1 MDKILSIRGISKRY
15 GGVQALKDFS
25 LEIKRGMVYGI
36 LGPNGS
42 GKSTTLGIVLGIIN
56 QDGGSYEWFD
66 GQDPANARK
75 KIGALLETPN
85 FYPYMS
91 AAENLKVVARIKD
104 VPVTDID
111 RVLEATGLI
120 ERKDSQFKGF
130 SLGMKQRLAMAATL
144 LGDPEVLVLDEPA
157 NGLDPQ
163 GIAEVRD
170 LVNRLSD
177 SGKTILM
184 ASHIID
190 EVEKVCDQVVV
201 LKAGELL
208 TSGPV
213 VEVLSQDD
221 TYLLRAADL
230 GRLRAVLAD
239 MVMVTVLSQRQEG
252 ILIRING
259 GETAADLNERL
270 HGQGISLSELRLQ
283 RTSLESKFLEL
294 VS

>member
-1 MDKILSIRGISKRY
+1 
-15 GGVQALKDFS
+15 
-25 LEIKRGMVYGI
+25 
-36 LGPNGS
+36 
-42 GKSTTLGIVLGIIN
+42 
-56 QDGGSYEWFD
+56 
-66 GQDPANARK
+66 
-75 KIGALLETPN
+75 
-85 FYPYMS
+85 
-91 AAENLKVVARIKD
+91 
-104 VPVTDID
+104 
-111 RVLEATGLI
+111 
-120 ERKDSQFKGF
+120 
-130 SLGMKQRLAMAATL
+130 MKQRLAMAATL